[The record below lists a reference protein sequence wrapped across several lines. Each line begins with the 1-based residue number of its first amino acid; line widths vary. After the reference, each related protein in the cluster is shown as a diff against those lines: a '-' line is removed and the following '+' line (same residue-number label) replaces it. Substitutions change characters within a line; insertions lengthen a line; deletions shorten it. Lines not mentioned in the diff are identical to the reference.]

1 MSNFG
6 KFGGGSKGT
15 KSGPN
20 TDERDRDM
28 LDDDDVVRGNLTDSD
43 YEQDTNKLNNRN
55 HQDEE

>member
-6 KFGGGSKGT
+6 KIGGGSKGT

-20 TDERDRDM
+20 TDEKDRDM

-43 YEQDTNKLNNRN
+43 YE
-55 HQDEE
+55 